1 MIRLIIGL
9 LLTFGAVG
17 GMDDPALADYLLE
30 QILAALVGLAL
41 IFWASRDLDN
51 RSDRKYN

>member
-1 MIRLIIGL
+1 MIRLITGL

-17 GMDDPALADYLLE
+17 GMDDPALADHLLE
-30 QILAALVGLAL
+30 QCLAALVGLLL